1 VLKYFLYFTV
11 LDISHSAV
19 DKLSLSGVNKEID
32 QNDEVIVVG
41 NEKQKVQDAVSL
53 LQKEIG
59 KLTKQ
64 KWSCEVFDPRD
75 IQAKLQSDIIQSLE
89 NRDIPKCLPN
99 IRFQFAITVYKVFAH
114 SKSLFCD
121 R

>member
-1 VLKYFLYFTV
+1 MLTEQWNRFW
-11 LDISHSAV
+11 DIYRV
-19 DKLSLSGVNKEID
+19 KVEID

-75 IQAKLQSDIIQSLE
+75 IQ
-89 NRDIPKCLPN
+89 
-99 IRFQFAITVYKVFAH
+99 VFAH